1 MSTTRER
8 QGEVAGGDASVPERA
23 APLPAEHPIAP
34 PVGEEI
40 HLPGPTVLPF
50 VTAIGITM
58 VVIGTTIN
66 WLISIGGGIVLII
79 TIAMW
84 IRDTR
89 RDVAALPE
97 EHH

>member
-1 MSTTRER
+1 MSDVDPQT
-8 QGEVAGGDASVPERA
+8 
-23 APLPAEHPIAP
+23 P

-40 HLPGPTVLPF
+40 HLPGPTIIPF
-50 VTAIGITM
+50 VCAIGITLI
-58 VVIGTTIN
+58 VIGTTIT
-66 WLISIGGGIVLII
+66 WILSIIGGIVFLV
-79 TIAMW
+79 TVYMW